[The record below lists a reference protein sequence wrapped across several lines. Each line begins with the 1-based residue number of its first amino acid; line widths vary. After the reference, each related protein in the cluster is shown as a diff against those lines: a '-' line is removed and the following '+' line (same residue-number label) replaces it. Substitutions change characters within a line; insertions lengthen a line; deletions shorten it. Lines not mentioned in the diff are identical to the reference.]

1 MVEST
6 VILRARI
13 CAAEL
18 ATLAAG
24 VWAFANVGPNAGTQS
39 APTAKIEIKQ
49 QRRFLIA
56 NMVNWRVQQYAE
68 ASAIILKQYSFGE
81 IKRLCGC
88 DEKRILVSASHVEG
102 SCHSKLD
109 VMI

>member
-81 IKRLCGC
+81 IKTSLR
-88 DEKRILVSASHVEG
+88 V
-102 SCHSKLD
+102 
-109 VMI
+109 